1 MNPIPTIPAGSAG
14 GQAARECAAIAADLA
29 RLNSLISEA
38 GDRLLASFDAVHRNV
53 PPAAPAPERA
63 ALEEAIRSAV
73 TALQF
78 QDLALQLTQH
88 AQRRLTVLEQTLA
101 TLAAQAQDPL
111 AVTTRMQPVR
121 QIGIGAGSI
130 ELF

>member
-1 MNPIPTIPAGSAG
+1 MNRTATFPANGAG

-78 QDLALQLTQH
+78 QDLALHLTQH

-101 TLAAQAQDPL
+101 TLAAEAHDPL